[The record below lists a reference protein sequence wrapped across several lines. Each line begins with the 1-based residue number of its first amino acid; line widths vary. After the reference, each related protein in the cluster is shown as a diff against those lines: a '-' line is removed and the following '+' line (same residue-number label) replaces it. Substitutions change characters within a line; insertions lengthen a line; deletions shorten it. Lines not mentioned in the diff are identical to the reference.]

1 MIILKEIFI
10 LYLEVCATL
19 CTVQLIAFGFEKV
32 DKYITK
38 RKKAKEEANKPVVV
52 ENIEEEKVDNFEYSE
67 ELQKFIQ
74 EVQKDSEEFRESA
87 RTFIEN
93 SNKFI
98 AECKIL
104 LDENDKHIA
113 SLMKQK
119 GVEE

>member
-19 CTVQLIAFGFEKV
+19 CTVQLIAKGFEKV
-32 DKYITK
+32 DKYISK

-74 EVQKDSEEFRESA
+74 EVKNDSAEFRKSA
-87 RTFIEN
+87 LEFIEN
-93 SNKFI
+93 SNRYQ
-98 AECKIL
+98 AECKRL
-104 LDENDKHIA
+104 LELNDKHIA
-113 SLMKQK
+113 TL
-119 GVEE
+119 EEREGAK